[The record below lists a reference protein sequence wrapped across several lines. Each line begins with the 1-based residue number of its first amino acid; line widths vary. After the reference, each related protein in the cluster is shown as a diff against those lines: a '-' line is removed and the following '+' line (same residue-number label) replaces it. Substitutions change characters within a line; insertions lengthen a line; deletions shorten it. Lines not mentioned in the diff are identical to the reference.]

1 LCAVH
6 ATLHPRN
13 PRLPPRASQSVM
25 AVEWN
30 KLVKPVIYVWELVLT
45 SVVTFGTADK
55 LLFYSQKT
63 GKTSCALNDSI
74 GTCAFTVAA
83 GSICLIGAI
92 SVLWRRLIAA
102 FTDSSFNNDD
112 ESVACALLSFGWF
125 IIASVITANI
135 SLPSTSNP
143 ETFRVMRNVVA
154 SFAWFSSIAYFCSA
168 GLAYIVPA
176 TDRGDIF
183 ERLRRGRANGSG
195 AFREDATNVAADDSD
210 APTGE
215 TRQQLQSHLQLHGEN
230 SSHFV
235 ASQSAV
241 AADSLRHRS
250 APGRRGDREE
260 DELLR
265 GLSLRR
271 VNATGESSYSAGDST
286 GTIFLASPL
295 PSPGVTDEMLEPS
308 QKNHDAPDVANI
320 DDWSS
325 LLQQQGKDDTTP
337 LLWTTLQQPLA
348 QSERGAEIK
357 TQEEQPIPPTSS
369 SQ

>member
-1 LCAVH
+1 
-6 ATLHPRN
+6 
-13 PRLPPRASQSVM
+13 M

-83 GSICLIGAI
+83 GSICIISAL
-92 SVLWRRLIAA
+92 SVLWRRLVAA

-112 ESVACALLSFGWF
+112 ESVACALLSFAWF
-125 IIASVITANI
+125 IIAIVITANI
-135 SLPSTSNP
+135 SLSSTSNP

-154 SFAWFSSIAYFCSA
+154 AFAWLSSIAYFCSA

-176 TDRGDIF
+176 TDRGDMF
-183 ERLRRGRANGSG
+183 EKLRRSRPQGSG
-195 AFREDATNVAADDSD
+195 AFREDAINVATDDSD
-210 APTGE
+210 TPIGE
-215 TRQQLQSHLQLHGEN
+215 TRQQLQKHLQPHSDN

-235 ASQSAV
+235 ASQTAV
-241 AADSLRHRS
+241 AAESLRHRS
-250 APGRRGDREE
+250 APVRRGDREE

-271 VNATGESSYSAGDST
+271 VNATGESSYSPGGST

-308 QKNHDAPDVANI
+308 QQYHDVPDAASI
-320 DDWSS
+320 DDWSG
-325 LLQQQGKDDTTP
+325 LLQQQGKDDTPTP
-337 LLWTTLQQPLA
+337 MLWATLQQPLA
-348 QSERGAEIK
+348 QYESGAEIK
-357 TQEEQPIPPTSS
+357 TQEEQPTPPASS